1 MSPYSEINQSG
12 KGGQEIFA
20 ENRLRNPQVRFGDPD
35 RCHSNSEPDPTVGTS
50 LPLNLTP
57 PFIHTSSPYYTC
69 S

>member
-1 MSPYSEINQSG
+1 MHL
-12 KGGQEIFA
+12 A

-35 RCHSNSEPDPTVGTS
+35 RCHPNSEPDPTVGTS